1 MTAKQHL
8 FLWKKKVYQKNLSL
22 EKKALPKKSHIV
34 FNKPLFLLKT
44 VSTLPFLK
52 SDPLS
57 LFPA

>member
-1 MTAKQHL
+1 LEEKGL
-8 FLWKKKVYQKNLSL
+8 SKEPFFRKESLSL

-44 VSTLPFLK
+44 GFTLPFLK